1 MTTLLLIRHGQ
12 SSTNAGRVFT
22 GQLDVPLTDTGK
34 EQAEKTA
41 AFLRQRW
48 EIDRIYA
55 SDLCRAR
62 DTAECLSALLG
73 QQITCLPGLREVD
86 AGRWTGR
93 RLDDISGEEPE
104 AFSLWRQDI
113 GAAVCPGGESVTALA
128 QRVKAALEQIAFQ
141 NSGKTA
147 AVFTHATPIQA
158 MQSLLRYGTLE
169 KMKQFSS
176 VGNASV
182 TVLYHSAG
190 GWTFGPV
197 GMDDHL

>member
-41 AFLRQRW
+41 DFLRQRW

-62 DTAECLSALLG
+62 DTAECLSAVLG
-73 QQITCLPGLREVD
+73 QQITCLPGLREMD
-86 AGRWTGR
+86 AGHWTGR
-93 RLDDISGEEPE
+93 RLADISREEPE
-104 AFSLWRQDI
+104 AFSLWQQDI
-113 GAAVCPGGESVTALA
+113 GRAVCPGGESVAELSRRIRDT
-128 QRVKAALEQIAFQ
+128 LEQIAYQ
-141 NSGKTA
+141 SCGKTA

-158 MQSLLRYGTLE
+158 MQAMLRFGSLE
-169 KMKQFSS
+169 NMKQYRS

-182 TVLYHSAG
+182 TVLYHRSS

-197 GMDDHL
+197 GMDGHL